1 MTFTGSCVDLGL
13 LLLQLRLLP
22 LCGLLRRLPPQLQHR
37 LPPIDQPLQ
46 ASGISQ

>member
-1 MTFTGSCVDLGL
+1 MDFCLF
-13 LLLQLRLLP
+13 LLQLRFLP

-46 ASGISQ
+46 TMTSADKDAG